1 MNPADIQ
8 KALDEGRALLVDA
21 EGCDYSW
28 EPKVQRLV
36 AALEAVSREKNE
48 WQARAESAESLMKLE
63 GNIQRLQGELQE
75 TKGTLPSEQGR
86 GANELRVLREEVEQ
100 LYGLSLISQTT
111 YERFIVALSPGSAPP
126 QNTAQPSKPK
136 PSMPCAICGER
147 RDLHALPM
155 QCPESMKEWSVVTVF
170 TPAAVPREQNAP
182 ASEER

>member
-75 TKGTLPSEQGR
+75 TKGTLPSE
-86 GANELRVLREEVEQ
+86 
-100 LYGLSLISQTT
+100 
-111 YERFIVALSPGSAPP
+111 
-126 QNTAQPSKPK
+126 TAQPLKCTCNPK
-136 PSMPCAICGER
+136 GDRINPSCEAHGW
-147 RDLHALPM
+147 D
-155 QCPESMKEWSVVTVF
+155 W
-170 TPAAVPREQNAP
+170 
-182 ASEER
+182 